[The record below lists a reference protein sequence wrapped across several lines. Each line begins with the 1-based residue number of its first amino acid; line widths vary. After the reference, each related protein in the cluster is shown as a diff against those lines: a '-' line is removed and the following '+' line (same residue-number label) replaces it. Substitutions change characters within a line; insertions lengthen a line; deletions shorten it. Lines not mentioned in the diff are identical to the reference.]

1 MPTPSL
7 TARQLAADIIDRW
20 SKGEAPDTRAALDQ
34 YPGLTA
40 DKAAVLDL
48 AFAEYWLRVHAGEA
62 VDLETYCRRF
72 PDYHVSLGRLLAQQ
86 SLQEPAALEQLTV
99 ELLTA
104 PEVLTAPPAPPPTDK
119 ANRNSAGSTHGGVS
133 GAWPADGA
141 HVGDFNLVRA
151 LGKGAFSRVYLA
163 REETVDR
170 TVVVK
175 LSRQQCDE
183 AKVLGRLGHKNVVS
197 VLSAPHDM
205 ASGLFIIVMPYFGN
219 STLEDLLELAF
230 PLREESEARTRPRS
244 AKTILDAARRNR
256 QAADPEPA
264 GLVPDAFLRRATYVD
279 GVVWL
284 GVRMA
289 EALSAVHR
297 SGFVHH
303 DLKPSNVLL
312 GLDAQP
318 RLLDFNLAADARNTK
333 SRLGGTL
340 PYMPPEHLA
349 TLHAAAK
356 ADAAAVMD
364 HRGDLFSL
372 GVMLYELLAGVHP
385 FGRYPRSKSVR
396 SVAGDILARQKLGVR
411 PIRDRNPD
419 VSPRLARL
427 VEQCL
432 AFDPKDRPATAADVA
447 LALRRRYSPQKK
459 AALFFAGAPGK
470 SAVLASS
477 IGLFGAVW
485 ITGVNAY
492 PQQPPEVI
500 HTNSEHEGDQAARA
514 ELWAKAVGHYVKAVD
529 DRPEDAALAMK
540 LAQARVKA
548 GDFVNARTDVERVLR
563 LRPADDATSA
573 LYAWTLA
580 RVDYMESAENA
591 LIPLTAGG
599 KAPDHVR
606 ALQGYVLVQRRSPDR
621 RKDGQ
626 AEAVLRGVLDRTP
639 DHWPAVANLVYLQQ
653 VQALAETRLAPG
665 ETFANVERL
674 VRSAPADGQM
684 FLWAAR
690 FYAWAAHRPAGA
702 AIAWHPEPERMKTKC
717 RDMLRLAAEAGLP
730 GNHWKDDSTFRFL
743 LGDPATYSQDWKAP
757 DRPAAGLSFWR
768 IGRPAD
774 FLVW

>member
-20 SKGEAPDTRAALDQ
+20 SKGEAPDTRAALAAH
-34 YPGLTA
+34 PGLTA

-48 AFAEYWLRVHAGEA
+48 AFAEYWLRLHAGEA
-62 VDLETYCRRF
+62 VDMEAFCRQF

-104 PEVLTAPPAPPPTDK
+104 PEVLTAPPSTDK
-119 ANRNSAGSTHGGVS
+119 AARSSAGSTHGGVS
-133 GAWPADGA
+133 GAWPEDGA

-183 AKVLGRLGHKNVVS
+183 AKVLGQLGHKNVVS

-264 GLVPDAFLRRATYVD
+264 GLIPDAFLRRASYVD

-318 RLLDFNLAADARNTK
+318 RLLDFNLASDARNTK

-356 ADAAAVMD
+356 ADQAAVMD

-419 VSPRLARL
+419 VSQRLARL

-432 AFDPKDRPATAADVA
+432 AFDPKARPATAADVA
-447 LALRRRYSPQKK
+447 LALRRCYSPQKK

-470 SAVLASS
+470 SAVLASA
-477 IGLFGAVW
+477 IGLVSAGLLA
-485 ITGVNAY
+485 TTQAY
-492 PQQPPEVI
+492 PQQPQIEFVQ
-500 HTNSEHEGDQAARA
+500 TNSEAEGDQAAA
-514 ELWAKAVGHYVKAVD
+514 AGLWAKAVGHYAKAVD

-540 LAQARVKA
+540 LVHARFKV
-548 GDFVNARTDVERVLR
+548 GDWVNARTDVERVLR

-580 RVDYMESAENA
+580 RVDYMESAEKV
-591 LIPLTAGG
+591 LMPLTAGG

-606 ALQGYVLVQRRSPDR
+606 ALQGYVLVQRRTPDR
-621 RKDGQ
+621 KKDGQ
-626 AEAVLRGVLDRTP
+626 AEAVLRSVLDAKP
-639 DHWPAVANLVYLQQ
+639 DNWPALANLVYLQH
-653 VQALAETRLAPG
+653 VQAVAETRLAPG
-665 ETFANVERL
+665 ETFANVEQL
-674 VRSAPADGQM
+674 VRSAPPDGQM
-684 FLWAAR
+684 YLWAAR
-690 FYAWAAHRPAGA
+690 FYAWAAHRPSGA
-702 AIAWHPEPERMKTKC
+702 VIAWHPEPERMKTKC

-743 LGDPATYSQDWKAP
+743 LGNPATYAQEWKVP
-757 DRPAAGLSFWR
+757 DRPAPGLSFWR
-768 IGRPAD
+768 IGRPDD
-774 FLVW
+774 FLAW